1 MDVLISTDDV
11 PPAGRYNAW
20 LSAICDTVG
29 LLDVR
34 IDKGVPVHGEI
45 RTGRLGPVGVGT
57 VVTTT
62 PHSVHRTPG
71 LIRRDSTEVYR
82 VALVV
87 AGCPVLRQRDREARL
102 RQGEFAVYDCTE
114 PYVFAHS
121 SSCQLALFN
130 IPHQLLALPRDLV
143 TRLLAVPIAADHG
156 VGALVSPLLHR
167 LSRDSGCYSPASAA
181 RLSTVMTDVIST
193 ALADHAS
200 RGEVVPRESRDQS
213 LLIRVIAYI
222 ERHLGEPDLAPGTVA
237 AANFIS
243 LRHLHRMFEGENTT
257 VSAWIRRRRLERCRD
272 DLADPVNAALPV
284 SAVAARWGLT
294 DPAHFSRVFRRAYE
308 VPPNEYRR
316 MCLGR
321 LASLLGQS
329 CRVRRTASHSCTDA
343 TDSSGTAAATRIASR
358 PASASTASSVSA
370 PGPHRKFRRRPAWST
385 VATSCDPVSM
395 WSQRDR
401 SR

>member
-1 MDVLISTDDV
+1 MFRLRVAITRGSAPYATPLACWTSGSIKAS
-11 PPAGRYNAW
+11 RYTGK
-20 LSAICDTVG
+20 SG
-29 LLDVR
+29 LR
-34 IDKGVPVHGEI
+34 
-45 RTGRLGPVGVGT
+45 RLGPVGVGT

-102 RQGEFAVYDCTE
+102 RQGEFAIYDCTE

-121 SSCQLALFN
+121 SSSQLALFN

-200 RGEVVPRESRDQS
+200 QGKVVPRESRDQS
-213 LLIRVIAYI
+213 LLIGVIAYI
-222 ERHLGEPDLAPGTVA
+222 ERHLREPDLAPGTVA

-243 LRHLHRMFEGENTT
+243 LRHLHRMFEGENIT

-272 DLADPVNAALPV
+272 DLANPVNAALPV

-316 MCLGR
+316 TCLGR

-370 PGPHRKFRRRPAWST
+370 PGPHRKFRRRPAWSP